1 MWRLFKGAAYTK
13 RYGNPG
19 STTCNTEKK
28 KPLHLIHR
36 PVNMEHLF
44 KSVFSDIVFH
54 LIFQRGTKVWIM
66 YAMHVANITNSSF
79 PEHSTKGRISS
90 TVQYNLIAMAC
101 AADGSVLGECGAD
114 GGGDGGGDGGAD
126 GGGDGG
132 ADGGAYGGAN
142 GGADG
147 GGDGD
152 GSSASTTIFSG
163 TCAAA
168 SVLFYLIAHF
178 VLSS

>member
-1 MWRLFKGAAYTK
+1 M
-13 RYGNPG
+13 YGMHNQ
-19 STTCNTEKK
+19 
-28 KPLHLIHR
+28 
-36 PVNMEHLF
+36 
-44 KSVFSDIVFH
+44 DI
-54 LIFQRGTKVWIM
+54 TS
-66 YAMHVANITNSSF
+66 SSF
-79 PEHSTKGRISS
+79 PKHLNNDRISS

-101 AADGSVLGECGAD
+101 AADGSVLGEC
-114 GGGDGGGDGGAD
+114 
-126 GGGDGG
+126 
-132 ADGGAYGGAN
+132 
-142 GGADG
+142 GADG